1 MVSVVGGKELVCH
14 LQIALVPDFFK
25 QTTDDSFVLF

>member
-1 MVSVVGGKELVCH
+1 MMSVVGGKELVCH
-14 LQIALVPDFFK
+14 GQIAIVPEFGK